1 MSHRL
6 QVTLDDELF
15 QALQSEADRTGAS
28 LAEVVRRSVAERLG
42 ILSMADRLAVLDRTA
57 GMWADRDQTGVEYQ
71 AELRSG
77 LSDRP
82 VATVAARKGGR
93 SGRGT
98 SRTSR
103 TS

>member
-28 LAEVVRRSVAERLG
+28 LAEVVRRSVAERFG
-42 ILSMADRLAVLDRTA
+42 VLSVAERLALLDRTA
-57 GMWADRDQTGVEYQ
+57 GMWADRDQSGVNYQ
-71 AELRSG
+71 MELRRG
-77 LSDRP
+77 LADRP
-82 VATVAARKGGR
+82 VATVSVPKVGR

-98 SRTSR
+98 SRTS
-103 TS
+103 